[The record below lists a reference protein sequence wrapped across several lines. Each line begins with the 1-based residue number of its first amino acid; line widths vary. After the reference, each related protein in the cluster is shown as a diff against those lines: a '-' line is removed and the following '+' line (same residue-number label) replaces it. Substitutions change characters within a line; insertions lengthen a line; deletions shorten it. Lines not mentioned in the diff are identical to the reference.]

1 MTRWLLRLYPRW
13 FRERYGDEL
22 AELLASSTHRL
33 RDVLN
38 VAVHAGQLR
47 WEIVMSRRIRYLA
60 DAVVLVTVFGLGYI
74 VNDLEDGVTEIGR
87 HWWSSIALVV
97 TVLSIGG
104 RTAADIIDTRR
115 GRPPGRRSAP

>member
-22 AELLASSTHRL
+22 AELLAGSSHRL
-33 RDVLN
+33 RDTVN
-38 VAVHAGQLR
+38 VTFHAGQLR
-47 WEIVMSRRIRYLA
+47 WETVMSRPIRYLA
-60 DAVVLVTVFGLGYI
+60 DAVVFVTVFGLGYV

-87 HWWSSIALVV
+87 HWWSSVALVV

-104 RTAADIIDTRR
+104 RTAADIIDTKR
-115 GRPPGRRSAP
+115 GRPQRRG